1 MGRVDHTGM
10 KQALLFVLGVLFTGH
25 LFAQTGTEFWLAPPE
40 VTSSHG
46 DSPIFINVTTLD
58 QPAVVTISQPAN
70 AGFNGGSPI
79 VLNLA
84 ANSAQRYNLTSLKNE
99 LETRPTN
106 AVLNTG
112 LRISATSNITCYYEP
127 SYTNNPDIAALKGAN
142 GLGTEFYIPLHKH
155 APFFNHGYGAPNK
168 AYASFD
174 IVATEANTTVLIYS
188 PVPVDGQPALSPF
201 TVTLNQGQTYSCA
214 WTGASH
220 TDPTTHPSGAVVL
233 SDKPVAISIKDDSNH
248 NPSGGC
254 YDLMLDQ
261 IVPVNILGT
270 DYVAVKGAL
279 YNTGDEVAFRDGRAE
294 QHADL
299 HRWQPS
305 TGGNAFRRA
314 VLSARHG
321 LLGGCSGQCHL
332 RQWFQAAV
340 CDPCYRLW
348 L

>member
-1 MGRVDHTGM
+1 M

-155 APFFNHGYGAPNK
+155 APFFNCLLY
-168 AYASFD
+168 
-174 IVATEANTTVLIYS
+174 TS
-188 PVPVDGQPALSPF
+188 PSP
-201 TVTLNQGQTYSCA
+201 
-214 WTGASH
+214 
-220 TDPTTHPSGAVVL
+220 
-233 SDKPVAISIKDDSNH
+233 
-248 NPSGGC
+248 
-254 YDLMLDQ
+254 
-261 IVPVNILGT
+261 
-270 DYVAVKGAL
+270 
-279 YNTGDEVAFRDGRAE
+279 RD
-294 QHADL
+294 
-299 HRWQPS
+299 
-305 TGGNAFRRA
+305 
-314 VLSARHG
+314 
-321 LLGGCSGQCHL
+321 
-332 RQWFQAAV
+332 
-340 CDPCYRLW
+340 
-348 L
+348 